1 MGRTP
6 CCEKKG
12 LKKGPWTPE
21 EDERL
26 IEYINKNG
34 QGSWRALPKL
44 AGLLR
49 CGKSCRL
56 RWTNYLRPDIK
67 RGPFSS
73 EEEKLVIQLHGI
85 VGNRYT
91 LHCALS
97 LVLSIDNIGPG
108 SESRERERGSS
119 SVFPLIAFGLIRKSL
134 ERWAAIAS
142 QLPGRTDN
150 EIKNLWNT
158 HLKRRLVC
166 MGIDPQTHE
175 PMSTSNGP
183 NRKPS
188 TSPST
193 RHMAQWESARLEAE
207 ARLSKESLLFIPPSL
222 GRTSSDYFLR
232 IWNSE
237 VGESFRDI
245 SKGSKNPCQSSISQA
260 SSSTTRCGSV
270 SVTTAEIGNPL
281 IGSSATGSTE
291 NGDLENK
298 LYADDSMDISDSS
311 SSIELEDSCDT
322 ALQLLFD
329 FPANNDMSFLEHSD
343 DYTFCDAIMA
353 ESSLNC
359 SP

>member
-1 MGRTP
+1 MYSTV
-6 CCEKKG
+6 C
-12 LKKGPWTPE
+12 
-21 EDERL
+21 
-26 IEYINKNG
+26 
-34 QGSWRALPKL
+34 
-44 AGLLR
+44 
-49 CGKSCRL
+49 
-56 RWTNYLRPDIK
+56 
-67 RGPFSS
+67 
-73 EEEKLVIQLHGI
+73 
-85 VGNRYT
+85 
-91 LHCALS
+91 
-97 LVLSIDNIGPG
+97 
-108 SESRERERGSS
+108 
-119 SVFPLIAFGLIRKSL
+119 
-134 ERWAAIAS
+134 RWAAIAS

-175 PMSTSNGP
+175 SLSTSNGP
-183 NRKPS
+183 NGKPS

-222 GRTSSDYFLR
+222 GQTSSDYFLR

-237 VGESFRDI
+237 VGESFRGI
-245 SKGSKNPCQSSISQA
+245 SKGNKNPCQSSISQA

-270 SVTTAEIGNPL
+270 SVTTTAEIGNPL

-298 LYADDSMDISDSS
+298 LYANDSMDISDSS
-311 SSIELEDSCDT
+311 SSNELEDSCDT

-343 DYTFCDAIMA
+343 DYALCDAIMA

-359 SP
+359 SPWGMADSKLCVLESPFLESAVCFVRMVFQVIRSYEISSTTSPDFFYRCRRYVFNLWLWIRSNYLIPLVNLFWWQCVAFFPSWL